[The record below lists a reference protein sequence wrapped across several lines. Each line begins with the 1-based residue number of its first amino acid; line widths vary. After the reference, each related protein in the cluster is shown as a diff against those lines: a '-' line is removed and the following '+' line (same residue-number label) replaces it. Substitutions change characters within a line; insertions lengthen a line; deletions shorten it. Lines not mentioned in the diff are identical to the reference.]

1 MRFFKRISLNRKPIL
16 QYTMSVLSI
25 ASMAL
30 GAMFSLPDSVKENYP
45 LRIMLVLIAMVVATI
60 SASIYVIFF
69 RHQNTLWEKGKAS
82 VSVIYG
88 DLIKISFRGNALK
101 RIVVIHV
108 NTTFDTEVDEAGT
121 VDKPLVS
128 PGTLHGIWLNE
139 CMKHEVSI
147 DEINQKID
155 NALKNVQPERLLKDK
170 KRGKKKDYP
179 IGTVAP
185 ISFVGMPVTFLLVA
199 LSRFDEDNNAH
210 ASSDDLSKSIRNV
223 INFCD
228 KSGQGVDVYLPLM
241 GTGSSRM
248 DLSDEDALL
257 QMKAGVLSNLSKIH
271 QKFFIVVYE
280 KNKDKVSIF

>member
-1 MRFFKRISLNRKPIL
+1 MRLFKRISLNRKPIL
-16 QYTMSVLSI
+16 QHTMSYLSLI
-25 ASMAL
+25 SMAL
-30 GAMFSLPDSVKENYP
+30 GAMFSLPDSIKENYP
-45 LRIMLVLIAMVVATI
+45 VRIILVLIVVMFATAI
-60 SASIYVIFF
+60 ASVRVIYFLCE
-69 RHQNTLWEKGKAS
+69 NMLWEKGKAS

-88 DLIKISFRGNALK
+88 DLMKIAFKGNIPK
-101 RIVVIHV
+101 RIIVIHV
-108 NTTFDTEVDEAGT
+108 NTTFDTEVDETGT
-121 VDKPLVS
+121 VDEPLVS

-139 CMKHEVSI
+139 CMKHEVRI

-155 NALKNVQPERLLKDK
+155 NALKNVQPERLLKNK

-185 ISFVGMPVTFLLVA
+185 ISFAGMPMTFLLVA

-228 KSGQGVDVYLPLM
+228 KFGQGVDVYLPLM

-248 DLSDEDALL
+248 NLSDEDALL
-257 QMKAGVLSNLSKIH
+257 QMKAGVLANLSKIH